1 MNSQITHTKLDKLNT
16 FELYKHHSAL
26 TSSLSLLTEE
36 SLELA
41 LAELEA
47 CAHLRSTKLDGIHY
61 HITKHEKLIEV
72 GQEEKKLLDA
82 ALKHHKAEIAA
93 LKSILSEVRRRGFA
107 DWNKLIGNKY
117 IYHVI
122 PNAQPTVEISSSIE
136 DWSPQEQS
144 EYSILEETTIK
155 TICKSSDGSTIL
167 RQDTKVKHRCVPNVD
182 AIIDGYTHG
191 KQLPQGVTVKQ
202 NYQIRTK
209 RTLSTND

>member
-1 MNSQITHTKLDKLNT
+1 MTQITHTKLDKLNT
-16 FELYKHHSAL
+16 FELYKHYSAL
-26 TSSLSLLTEE
+26 TSSLSLLTQE
-36 SLELA
+36 SQELA

-107 DWNKLIGNKY
+107 DGNKLTGNKY
-117 IYHVI
+117 VYHVI
-122 PNAQPTVEISSSIE
+122 PNAQPTVKVSSSIE
-136 DWSPQEQS
+136 DWSAQEQS
-144 EYSILEETTIK
+144 EYSIVEEITTTTI
-155 TICKSSDGSTIL
+155 CRSSDGSTIL
-167 RQDTKVKHRCVPNVD
+167 RKDEKTKYRCIPNVES
-182 AIIDGYTHG
+182 ILESHTHG
-191 KQLPQGVTVKQ
+191 KQLPPGVSVKQ

-209 RTLSTND
+209 RILNDKD

>member
-36 SLELA
+36 SRELA

-82 ALKHHKAEIAA
+82 ALKHHKAEIGA

-107 DWNKLIGNKY
+107 DGNKLIGNKY

-122 PNAQPTVEISSSIE
+122 PNAQPTVEVSSTIE

-144 EYSILEETTIK
+144 DYAILEETTTK
-155 TICKSSDGSTIL
+155 TICKSLNGNTIL

-182 AIIDGYTHG
+182 AIRDAYDHG
-191 KQLPQGVTVKQ
+191 KELPAGVNVKQ
-202 NYQIRTK
+202 QYQIRTK
-209 RTLSTND
+209 RILTSNA